1 MFFVVYDFEPSNAL
15 SYFIKMFSVEMPVL
29 GHPFKPISTSK
40 KKWLW
45 LVLPIHFFSAAPG
58 CNAGVDIKGQPNKQ
72 DASSRNAAGFSILSA
87 SVFSVDNDSN
97 PIIRVFWSFA

>member
-1 MFFVVYDFEPSNAL
+1 MFFRWNAGFGASL
-15 SYFIKMFSVEMPVL
+15 QTHLHEQ
-29 GHPFKPISTSK
+29 